1 MSYKVKTIAVFEKQA
16 KRLIKKYVSLKTE
29 LLQLVQELKENP
41 EQGTAIGKSC
51 FKIRIAIASKGKGK
65 SGGARIIANIVI
77 TDATVYLL
85 SIYDKSEK
93 ENLTDK
99 ELDELLEAIPN

>member
-1 MSYKVKTIAVFEKQA
+1 MNYEVKSIAVFEKQT
-16 KRLIKKYVSLKTE
+16 KRLIKKYASLKKE
-29 LLQLVQELKENP
+29 LLHLVQELKSNP

-51 FKIRIAIASKGKGK
+51 FKIRIAVAAKGKDK
-65 SGGARIIANIVI
+65 SGGARVIVNVVV
-77 TDATVYLL
+77 TDSTVYLL

-99 ELDELLEAIPN
+99 ELDELLRYIQ

>member
-1 MSYKVKTIAVFEKQA
+1 MSYSVKSIAVFEKQA
-16 KRLIKKYVSLKTE
+16 KRLVKKYASLKKE
-29 LLQLVQELKENP
+29 LLELVNELKENP
-41 EQGTAIGKSC
+41 EQGTAIGKNC
-51 FKIRIAIASKGKGK
+51 FKIRISIASKGKGK
-65 SGGARIIANIVI
+65 SGGARIITNFVV

-99 ELDELLEAIPN
+99 ELNELLRFIPA